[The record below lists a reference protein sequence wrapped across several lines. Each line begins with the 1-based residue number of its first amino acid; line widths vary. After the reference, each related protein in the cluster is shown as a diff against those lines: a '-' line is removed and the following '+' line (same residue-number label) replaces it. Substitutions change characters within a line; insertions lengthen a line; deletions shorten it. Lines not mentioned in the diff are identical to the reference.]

1 MFTSSRSALQ
11 LGRSLASSAPV
22 ATKTATQAAHQ
33 KSLANVLFG
42 DQGARSSMSDQIPFD
57 KVAAPRIEEEQ
68 IQRTLLS
75 NGVTVYSIDNNS
87 PVAQIGVQVG
97 VGSRDENPQIS
108 GITNFLERATLRSSQ
123 NRSHFRLVRE
133 MNKVGCNLSVRSSRE
148 RMFFQGTAIREH
160 VPYVLGTFADLQQ
173 NHAYDQVELREVR
186 AECKEF
192 LSTYDANNPE
202 YMTQLIHEA
211 AYGTQG
217 LGLPQIC
224 GDHNLE
230 RFDADL
236 LNEFTTE
243 RYTADRLLV
252 GGVGIDHQTLVNLAT
267 DMFGSVPKGSYV
279 TPESKFVGG
288 EVRDHNPADPL
299 AHVALVT
306 ESVPYGSADLYAVGV
321 LGQLLGGGGSFS
333 TGGPGKGMYTRLY
346 KNVLCQHS
354 WVEKIE
360 RTFGWYHDTGYF
372 GIQGSCDPH
381 RAGEF
386 IQVIHNEM
394 TKLVEN
400 ATEAEV
406 ARAKNQ
412 LKSRVLQVCGQ
423 DAAQMEDMLLQALT
437 GGEVLDHWAL
447 LRNIDRVTADDL
459 SRLAKQYLSGPIA
472 LAAAGDLS
480 HLPRLAQINT
490 GSSQ

>member
-1 MFTSSRSALQ
+1 MFSAIPRTAI
-11 LGRSLASSAPV
+11 LGRSLASAAPV
-22 ATKTATQAAHQ
+22 ATKTATKAATQ
-33 KSLANVLFG
+33 KSLATVLFG
-42 DQGARSSMSDQIPFD
+42 DQGARPSMSDSFAHD
-57 KVAAPRIEEEQ
+57 TTAAARIEEEQ
-68 IQRTLLS
+68 IQRTQLS

-87 PVAQIGVQVG
+87 PVAQIGVQIG
-97 VGSRDENPQIS
+97 VGSRDENPQIT

-123 NRSHFRLVRE
+123 SRSHFRLVRE
-133 MNKVGCNLSVRSSRE
+133 MNKVGCNLSVRSARD

-173 NHAYDQVELREVR
+173 NHEYDQVELREVR
-186 AECKEF
+186 SECNEF
-192 LSTYDANNPE
+192 LNTYDANHPE
-202 YMTQLIHEA
+202 YMNQLIHEA

-224 GDHNLE
+224 GAHNLE
-230 RFDADL
+230 KFDSDL

-243 RYTADRLLV
+243 RYTADRLSI
-252 GGVGIDHQTLVNLAT
+252 GGVGIDHQSLVNLAT
-267 DMFGSVPKGSYV
+267 EMFGDLKRSSYV

-299 AHVALVT
+299 THVAIVM
-306 ESVPYGSADLYAVGV
+306 ESVPYGSPDLYAVGV

-346 KNVLCQHS
+346 KNILCQHS
-354 WVEKIE
+354 WVEKVE
-360 RTFGWYHDTGYF
+360 RTFGWYNDTGYF

-386 IQVIHNEM
+386 IQVIHGEM
-394 TKLVEN
+394 TKLVQN
-400 ATEAEV
+400 ASEDEV

-423 DAAQMEDMLLQALT
+423 DAAQMEDMLLQAAS

-459 SRLAKQYLSGPIA
+459 SRLAKQYLSSPIA

-490 GSSQ
+490 GSQ